1 MESFTDNLQPANDVG
16 THMAD
21 SHDAPFRLRSYQAE
35 MVEESMQSNII
46 CVMDTGSGKTH
57 IAIDRTR
64 AELEICRPDKIVWFL
79 APTVT
84 LCEQQFAV
92 FKSNLPGYGIQLLSG
107 KDNLDHW
114 TDQGVWDDVL
124 LNIRIVLS
132 THQVLLDALSHG
144 FVKMRNL
151 SLLIFDEAHHCSL
164 KHPAHRIMSDFYKP
178 RIGTELPRILGLSA
192 SPIKTAK
199 VTSEDLQQ
207 IERNLCATVKTPKLH
222 RSELLRYVHRPHLMR
237 IDYPVEPQDLQSNML
252 SFLKSAYTNYDL
264 QKDPWVSELL
274 QQRQQGHDVT
284 KNIHKVF
291 IGGKTYCRDQ
301 LRSLALKAEAMSQEL
316 GMSVMDW
323 YLRGCITQFSKMVHM
338 SDSQLL
344 DWSAD
349 EKRHLLEILRTL
361 PSIDLNSHDIPPMS
375 LGSMSHK
382 LQLLIKFLVAEAKHD
397 PEFTCLVFVEQR
409 VWVACIAEV
418 LAIHPETRDL
428 LRVGTFV
435 GESENSKRKANI
447 ASISEPRNQQA
458 TLENFRAGK
467 LNLILA
473 TSVLEEGIDV
483 SSCHLVVCF
492 ESPKNLKSF
501 VQRRGRARKEESK
514 YVIFVPQAGRRRD
527 PESWQ
532 SLEEGMKAA
541 YLDDLRQVKLATEK
555 EQQSETGHR
564 NFEVKSTGALLTL
577 DNASQHLHHFCS
589 ILGAGP
595 YIDNRPQFEF
605 TEIRPGVITARVILP
620 LTVDPEVRTACALD
634 TWATEK
640 MAKQD
645 AAFEAYKALYVA
657 GLVNDN
663 LLPARQEADDELSEL
678 QIPDHRPSLVPVSP
692 TLDPWPLFARHQ
704 QQNPHVYYRTRLTLH
719 TVDDKPKHL
728 ILLTPKILPD
738 IPELL
743 LYWNSSTKLKI
754 ESSWLHDVVLNDE
767 EISELKSV
775 TYKILYSVFHNRME
789 LNRRDFVWLVAPC
802 DESGLLDSRIWLSE
816 WRQHTCLATELI
828 AQNSDWS
835 LWGLVNQKGDARKYI
850 PRSTSMNNQLWLLQL
865 MQLPKR
871 RDFLHPVLESA
882 NINDAYTK
890 TDEMAA
896 KDCIVDP
903 VPAPYSVFALLL
915 PSILHR
921 FGMAIIAETLRTT
934 LLGPVALDSAHSLLL
949 TRALKSS
956 AADGNDNYQRLE
968 FLGDCILKFI
978 ATVHLMAANPKWPE
992 SHLTAKKGRIV
1003 SNGFLAR
1010 ATIAAGLDRFMITK
1024 SFTGAKWAPRYA
1036 GDLLAETGPAVKEER
1051 SSKLIA
1057 DIIES
1062 LIGAC
1067 YTVGGFEKAVL
1078 CVQTLLPLEPWISVP
1093 AANSI
1098 LHEAAPAEAD
1108 LMGLDVLETLIGYT
1122 FKKKPLLLEA
1132 LTHASFSGPHVH
1144 CSYERL
1150 EFLGDAV
1157 LDYIISK
1164 RLHAHS
1170 PELSHQKMHAIRTAT
1185 VNASF
1190 LAFRL
1195 FETTIDEETINKT
1208 SMRPESQKRAIW
1220 QFLRSGSP
1228 SLNAN
1233 RDSALRQHEQV
1244 RDEIIIGLNEAAR
1257 FPWHLFAL
1265 TDPPKFLSDMVES
1278 VIGAVYID
1286 SLGDILT
1293 CEAIVRRLGILDCLD
1308 HILCNGVDCLHPK
1321 ERLGHLAVD
1330 KGVQYA
1336 RVGVNT
1342 EPNEGDKMY
1351 KCQVKVGGEDVGDVA
1366 EGLKRLNAE
1375 TVAAWKAVGVLESRK
1390 DSAIEIV
1397 SDVEEFFDAD
1407 DGGGISLDDP

>member
-1 MESFTDNLQPANDVG
+1 LTLRVKVANRQITDNL
-16 THMAD
+16 
-21 SHDAPFRLRSYQAE
+21 
-35 MVEESMQSNII
+35 
-46 CVMDTGSGKTH
+46 
-57 IAIDRTR
+57 
-64 AELEICRPDKIVWFL
+64 
-79 APTVT
+79 
-84 LCEQQFAV
+84 
-92 FKSNLPGYGIQLLSG
+92 LS
-107 KDNLDHW
+107 
-114 TDQGVWDDVL
+114 
-124 LNIRIVLS
+124 
-132 THQVLLDALSHG
+132 
-144 FVKMRNL
+144 
-151 SLLIFDEAHHCSL
+151 
-164 KHPAHRIMSDFYKP
+164 
-178 RIGTELPRILGLSA
+178 
-192 SPIKTAK
+192 
-199 VTSEDLQQ
+199 
-207 IERNLCATVKTPKLH
+207 
-222 RSELLRYVHRPHLMR
+222 
-237 IDYPVEPQDLQSNML
+237 
-252 SFLKSAYTNYDL
+252 
-264 QKDPWVSELL
+264 
-274 QQRQQGHDVT
+274 
-284 KNIHKVF
+284 
-291 IGGKTYCRDQ
+291 
-301 LRSLALKAEAMSQEL
+301 
-316 GMSVMDW
+316 
-323 YLRGCITQFSKMVHM
+323 
-338 SDSQLL
+338 
-344 DWSAD
+344 
-349 EKRHLLEILRTL
+349 
-361 PSIDLNSHDIPPMS
+361 
-375 LGSMSHK
+375 
-382 LQLLIKFLVAEAKHD
+382 
-397 PEFTCLVFVEQR
+397 
-409 VWVACIAEV
+409 
-418 LAIHPETRDL
+418 
-428 LRVGTFV
+428 
-435 GESENSKRKANI
+435 
-447 ASISEPRNQQA
+447 
-458 TLENFRAGK
+458 
-467 LNLILA
+467 
-473 TSVLEEGIDV
+473 
-483 SSCHLVVCF
+483 
-492 ESPKNLKSF
+492 
-501 VQRRGRARKEESK
+501 
-514 YVIFVPQAGRRRD
+514 
-527 PESWQ
+527 
-532 SLEEGMKAA
+532 
-541 YLDDLRQVKLATEK
+541 
-555 EQQSETGHR
+555 
-564 NFEVKSTGALLTL
+564 ALLTL

-605 TEIRPGVITARVILP
+605 TEIRPGAITARVILP
-620 LTVDPEVRTACALD
+620 LTVDPEVRIACALD
-634 TWATEK
+634 TWVTEK

-645 AAFEAYKALYVA
+645 AAFEAYKTLYVA

-719 TVDDKPKHL
+719 TADDKPTHL
-728 ILLTPKILPD
+728 LLLTPTILPD

-743 LYWNSSTKLKI
+743 LYWNSSTKLRI
-754 ESSWLHDVVLNDE
+754 ESSWLHGVVLNDE
-767 EISELKSV
+767 ELSELKSV
-775 TYKILYSVFHNRME
+775 TYKILYSVFHSRME
-789 LNRRDFVWLVAPC
+789 LNRQDFVWLVAPC
-802 DESGLLDSRIWLSE
+802 DESGHLDTRIWLSE
-816 WRQHTCLATELI
+816 WRQRACLATTLI

-835 LWGLVNQKGDARKYI
+835 LWGLVNQKGDGRKFI
-850 PRSTSMNNQLWLLQL
+850 PRSTSMNDQLWSLQL

-871 RDFLHPVLESA
+871 RDFLHPVLETA
-882 NINDAYTK
+882 NKNDAYTK
-890 TDEMAA
+890 IEEMAA
-896 KDCIVDP
+896 NDCMVDP

-921 FGMAIIAETLRTT
+921 FGMAVITETLRTT
-934 LLGPVALDSAHSLLL
+934 LLSPVNLDSAHSLLL

-978 ATVHLMAANPKWPE
+978 ATVHLMAVNLKWPE

-1010 ATIAAGLDRFMITK
+1010 ATLAAGLDRFMITK

-1036 GDLLAETGPAVKEER
+1036 GDLLAEVESAIKEER

-1093 AANSI
+1093 AASSV

-1132 LTHASFSGPHVH
+1132 LTHASFSGPHAL

-1195 FETTIDEETINKT
+1195 LETNIDVETINKAT
-1208 SMRPESQKRAIW
+1208 MQPESQKRAIW

-1228 SLNAN
+1228 ELNAN
-1233 RDSALRQHEQV
+1233 RDNALRQHEQV
-1244 RDEIIIGLNEAAR
+1244 RDQIITGLSEAAR

-1293 CEAIVRRLGILDCLD
+1293 CEAIVRRLGILDCLE
-1308 HILCNGVDCLHPK
+1308 HILRHDVDCLHPK

-1336 RVGVNT
+1336 RVGMKT
-1342 EPNEGDKMY
+1342 EPNGGDKMY
-1351 KCQVKVGGEDVGDVA
+1351 RCQVKVGGEDVGDVA

-1390 DSAIEIV
+1390 HTDMEIV

-1407 DGGGISLDDP
+1407 DGGEILLDDP

>member
-1 MESFTDNLQPANDVG
+1 
-16 THMAD
+16 
-21 SHDAPFRLRSYQAE
+21 
-35 MVEESMQSNII
+35 
-46 CVMDTGSGKTH
+46 
-57 IAIDRTR
+57 
-64 AELEICRPDKIVWFL
+64 
-79 APTVT
+79 
-84 LCEQQFAV
+84 
-92 FKSNLPGYGIQLLSG
+92 
-107 KDNLDHW
+107 
-114 TDQGVWDDVL
+114 
-124 LNIRIVLS
+124 
-132 THQVLLDALSHG
+132 
-144 FVKMRNL
+144 
-151 SLLIFDEAHHCSL
+151 
-164 KHPAHRIMSDFYKP
+164 
-178 RIGTELPRILGLSA
+178 
-192 SPIKTAK
+192 
-199 VTSEDLQQ
+199 
-207 IERNLCATVKTPKLH
+207 
-222 RSELLRYVHRPHLMR
+222 
-237 IDYPVEPQDLQSNML
+237 ML

-564 NFEVKSTGALLTL
+564 NFEVKSTG
-577 DNASQHLHHFCS
+577 
-589 ILGAGP
+589 
-595 YIDNRPQFEF
+595 
-605 TEIRPGVITARVILP
+605 
-620 LTVDPEVRTACALD
+620 TACALD

-645 AAFEAYKALYVA
+645 AAFEAYKAL
-657 GLVNDN
+657 
-663 LLPARQEADDELSEL
+663 
-678 QIPDHRPSLVPVSP
+678 
-692 TLDPWPLFARHQ
+692 
-704 QQNPHVYYRTRLTLH
+704 
-719 TVDDKPKHL
+719 
-728 ILLTPKILPD
+728 
-738 IPELL
+738 
-743 LYWNSSTKLKI
+743 STKLKI

-835 LWGLVNQKGDARKYI
+835 LWGLVNQKGDARKYT

-1233 RDSALRQHEQV
+1233 RDNALRQHEQV

-1336 RVGVNT
+1336 RVGMNT